1 MTSCLHQQIFSALIK
16 RNTTIESLL
25 SLVENSP
32 PEVIDEEKAE
42 TFYNKP
48 FNSGPFSMHGTSN
61 KSLSVDE
68 KSALL
73 KIYYV
78 ELDSKYYGAKKEQVI
93 FFLFCLKTISGLP
106 YYNLPTEVWSLILAY
121 VAVIDLLNLSLCSKF
136 FCACAHNN
144 VRLDEKMRVSK

>member
-16 RNTTIESLL
+16 HNATIESLL

-42 TFYNKP
+42 IFYNKT
-48 FNSGPFSMHGTSN
+48 FDLGPFSMHGASN

-73 KIYYV
+73 KIY
-78 ELDSKYYGAKKEQVI
+78 
-93 FFLFCLKTISGLP
+93 
-106 YYNLPTEVWSLILAY
+106 
-121 VAVIDLLNLSLCSKF
+121 
-136 FCACAHNN
+136 
-144 VRLDEKMRVSK
+144 